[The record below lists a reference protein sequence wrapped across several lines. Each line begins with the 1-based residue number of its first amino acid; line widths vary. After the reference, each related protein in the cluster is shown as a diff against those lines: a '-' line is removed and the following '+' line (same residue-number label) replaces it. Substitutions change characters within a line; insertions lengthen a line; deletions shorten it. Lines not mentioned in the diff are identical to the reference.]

1 MKVSARTNYACLAML
16 ELASQYGGDRPIRIR
31 EIAALHGASPQFLV
45 QILLQLKR
53 SGLVASTRGA
63 AGGYQINRPPEE
75 VSLGEVMAA
84 ITGSA
89 DKDESVGSSAQPS
102 TAADVLMQTWRELA
116 AIEQERL
123 RGISLADLLDRIRGH
138 GGPMYHI

>member
-1 MKVSARTNYACLAML
+1 MKVSAKINYACLAML
-16 ELASQYGGDRPIRIR
+16 ELASRYGGDRPVRVR
-31 EIAALHGASPQFLV
+31 EIAALHGSSPQFLV

-75 VSLGEVMAA
+75 VSLGEVVAA

-89 DKDESVGSSAQPS
+89 DKNEGVGGSARRS
-102 TAADVLMQTWRELA
+102 TAADILMQTWRELA
-116 AIEQERL
+116 AIEQETL
-123 RGISLADLLDRIRGH
+123 RSISLADLLDRIRGDD
-138 GGPMYHI
+138 GPMYHI